1 MGHWI
6 NQTGNKKYLETNEN
20 GNSDPKS
27 MQHNKSSLKREVLI
41 SGTKKNWNKPPNFTS
56 KELEKQEQAKSNI
69 ITKKE
74 RKKER
79 KNEDLSGSIW
89 NRLLQ
94 K

>member
-20 GNSDPKS
+20 GNTVIQNLCSTTKAVWRGKFLY
-27 MQHNKSSLKREVLI
+27 QEQK
-41 SGTKKNWNKPPNFTS
+41 KKNSNKPPNFTP
-56 KELEKQEQAKSNI
+56 KELEKQEQAKSNVI
-69 ITKKE
+69 

-79 KNEDLSGSIW
+79 KNEDLSGNIW

>member
-1 MGHWI
+1 M
-6 NQTGNKKYLETNEN
+6 ETVIQNLCSTTKAVWRGKFLYQE
-20 GNSDPKS
+20 
-27 MQHNKSSLKREVLI
+27 Q
-41 SGTKKNWNKPPNFTS
+41 KKNWNKPPNFTS

-79 KNEDLSGSIW
+79 NNEDLSGSIW